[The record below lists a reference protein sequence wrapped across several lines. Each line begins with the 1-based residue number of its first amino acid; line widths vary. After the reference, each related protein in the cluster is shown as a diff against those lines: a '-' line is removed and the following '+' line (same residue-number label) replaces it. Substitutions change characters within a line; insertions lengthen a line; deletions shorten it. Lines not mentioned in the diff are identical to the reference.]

1 MYCVMEMIVYAATGA
16 VDVFT
21 IVAIVIVVAINFPF
35 FVVFC
40 IMFLVFLLKINAL
53 PFGRF

>member
-35 FVVFC
+35 FVIFC